1 MNEELNNTVTQV
13 NDGNT
18 VSEPTVTPSV
28 NPAPVVE
35 PTPAPVEAPTP
46 VAEPTP
52 VEAPTPVVEPTP
64 VETPA
69 PAVTPVET
77 PAPVENT
84 PVATV
89 TPEVTPAPV
98 DNAPLASAPEAP
110 IGETNTPINPPPLDA
125 PVEETT
131 KKSKKGIFIALI
143 IVLIVLAVGGLI
155 AFSQFGTS
163 KSRIKSIANAIFT
176 TENYQKIKNE
186 FKNQQSGT
194 YKFTVNGK
202 LALQDQ
208 DPITGNLEVKGN
220 YGYDLPN
227 KDMYATLSVDKM
239 NYASQELLGSTGL
252 NSSLDISK
260 DTLYFQ
266 IKEVYDKVLFIKDD
280 TFLEL
285 FEELEK
291 ALESSNNTESIDV
304 NKVIIAV
311 RDAFAEGLSA
321 PKSSQSVTSVDGIG
335 TTNVITIVLN
345 KSNKELITKT
355 ILNKLAD
362 SDFPK
367 EIAKVTGNDAATIK
381 DSLKERANSYEA
393 DDETETLYIY
403 TSLFGNNL
411 EGIRVTKPSDKDD
424 CGKGKPFDGFI
435 TIKDNTLT
443 YKFTDPNQAS
453 GTITVKLENKGTKTD
468 IVVSAKVTEIISKR
482 NYNSEG
488 SIDSCTEIEKE
499 IVTVDFTMTTTNTE
513 SEKGI
518 EATVKVGTEVACK
531 EKDSCTA
538 EKNTFELSLS
548 ENMTIDKTY
557 VPSSMVKDNAVD
569 VNELTEADQ
578 QIIMQNIQNNFS
590 VLSELLSSLFGDS
603 SRQTMYDDY
612 DFESY
617 YDDYDYDYNF

>member
-1 MNEELNNTVTQV
+1 MNEELNNTVNPV

-35 PTPAPVEAPTP
+35 PTPA
-46 VAEPTP
+46 P

-89 TPEVTPAPV
+89 TPEVNPAPV
-98 DNAPLASAPEAP
+98 TETPVETAPVTSAPEAP

-125 PVEETT
+125 PVDDTT
-131 KKSKKGIFIALI
+131 KKSKKGLFITLI

-176 TENYQKIKNE
+176 TENFQKIKNE
-186 FKNQQSGT
+186 FQKQQSGT
-194 YKFTVNGK
+194 YKFSLSGK
-202 LALQDQ
+202 INQQDQ
-208 DPITGNLEVKGN
+208 DPINGNLEVKGN

-227 KDMYATLSVDKM
+227 KEMYATVSVDKM
-239 NYASQELLGSTGL
+239 NFASQELLGSTGL
-252 NSSLDISK
+252 NSSLDISR

-266 IKEVYDKVLFIKDD
+266 IKEIYDKVLFIKDD
-280 TFLEL
+280 SFLEL

-304 NKVIIAV
+304 NKVIIAL
-311 RDAFAEGLSA
+311 RDAFAEGLNA
-321 PKSSQSVTSVDGIG
+321 PKSSQSVKSVDGIG
-335 TTNVITIVLN
+335 TTNIITIVLN

-355 ILNKLAD
+355 ILNKLAE

-367 EIAKVTGNDAATIK
+367 EIAKVTGDDAATIK

-411 EGIRVTKPSDKDD
+411 EGIRITKPSDKDD

-443 YKFTDPNQAS
+443 YKFTDPDQAN
-453 GTITVKLENKGTKTD
+453 GTITIKLENKGTKTD

-499 IVTVDFTMTTTNTE
+499 TVTVDFTMTTTNTE

-518 EATVKVGTEVACK
+518 DASIKIGTEVTCK
-531 EKDSCTA
+531 DKYGCTP
-538 EKNTFELSLS
+538 ETNSYELSLS

-557 VPSSMVKDNAVD
+557 VPSSMVKDGAVD

-578 QIIMQNIQNNFS
+578 QIIMQNIQNNFA
-590 VLSELLSSLFGDS
+590 VLSELLSSLFYDS

-612 DFESY
+612 DFDTY
-617 YDDYDYDYNF
+617 YNDYDYDL